1 MSKHEMDKWLIDNTV
16 NEQAAVEFEERRKA
30 TDAQLRKAD
39 AEMEELRKSLE
50 KDGLL

>member
-1 MSKHEMDKWLIDNTV
+1 MSKHEMGKWLIDNTA
-16 NEQAAVEFEERRKA
+16 NEQAAAEFEERAKA

-39 AEMEELRKSLE
+39 AEMEELRTLLE